1 MQLLHAKQKPYL
13 CAHPCSKCQ
22 GDFVFLMASC
32 KPLEMSDSPWLLTPS
47 WSRGLPWSGNRPQHA
62 WPNGGSTLP
71 VSVGSWLHRSK
82 GNLSCPLPI
91 LPRLQ
96 GSCPR
101 ESECRWGSPPCDQ
114 TSGCLWLL
122 CRKTPAREAVHT
134 GKGEECCSASPV
146 EEGAT
151 VFTCRGGLASL
162 SWAASHPCLHTQF
175 PRLLLTTA
183 IMLNSESSFSRN
195 PKWWSQNML
204 YAHSLHWQV
213 TWTTHN

>member
-1 MQLLHAKQKPYL
+1 MNLSTHGNILFTQLKHKYML
-13 CAHPCSKCQ
+13 CQQCWIIFITQQCRTERKATA
-22 GDFVFLMASC
+22 L
-32 KPLEMSDSPWLLTPS
+32 
-47 WSRGLPWSGNRPQHA
+47 QHLIQRA

-91 LPRLQ
+91 LPRLR

-101 ESECRWGSPPCDQ
+101 ESGCRWGSPPCDQ

-134 GKGEECCSASPV
+134 GRGEECCSASPV
-146 EEGAT
+146 EEGAA
-151 VFTCRGGLASL
+151 VFTSRGGLASL
-162 SWAASHPCLHTQF
+162 SWAASHPCLYTQL
-175 PRLLLTTA
+175 PRLLLTAA
-183 IMLNSESSFSRN
+183 IMLNSKSSFSRN
-195 PKWWSQNML
+195 PKWITQTML

-213 TWTTHN
+213 TWTPHN